1 MPEISRFYG
10 ISIYL
15 YPREH
20 PPAHFHAFY
29 GDGEAVFEIAT
40 LRIIAGDIPNRAR
53 ALVLDWATEHQGEL
67 ALRGIDSARDETLA
81 KLPRWNNLLEFL
93 AS

>member
-20 PPAHFHAFY
+20 PPSHFHAIY
-29 GDGEAVFEIAT
+29 GDEEAVFDIAT
-40 LRIIAGDIPNRAR
+40 LRILQGSLSNRAR
-53 ALVLDWATEHQGEL
+53 GLVLDWAAQH
-67 ALRGIDSARDETLA
+67 RDELSA
-81 KLPRWNNLLEFL
+81 AWDRLRAGQNPGKISPLE
-93 AS
+93 

>member
-1 MPEISRFYG
+1 MPEVSRFYG

-29 GDGEAVFEIAT
+29 GDDEAVVDIASGRVLEGT
-40 LRIIAGDIPNRAR
+40 LPNRASR
-53 ALVLDWATEHQGEL
+53 LVLDWAALHRSEL
-67 ALRGIDSARDETLA
+67 VAAWEKLRAGQPPGKIPPLD
-81 KLPRWNNLLEFL
+81 
-93 AS
+93 

>member
-1 MPEISRFYG
+1 MPEVSRFYG

-29 GDGEAVFEIAT
+29 GDDEAVFDIAT
-40 LRIIAGDIPNRAR
+40 LRILQGSLSNRAR
-53 ALVLDWATEHQGEL
+53 GLVLDWAAQH
-67 ALRGIDSARDETLA
+67 RDELFA
-81 KLPRWNNLLEFL
+81 AWNRLRAGQNPGKIVPLE
-93 AS
+93 

>member
-29 GDGEAVFEIAT
+29 SDQEAVFDIAT
-40 LRIIAGDIPNRAR
+40 LRVLQGSLSQRAHG
-53 ALVLDWATEHQGEL
+53 LVLDWAARHREEL
-67 ALRGIDSARDETLA
+67 FTAWDRLRAGQNPGKIA
-81 KLPRWNNLLEFL
+81 PLE
-93 AS
+93 

>member
-1 MPEISRFYG
+1 MPEVSRFYG

-29 GDGEAVFEIAT
+29 GDDEAVVDIASARILEGT
-40 LRIIAGDIPNRAR
+40 LPNRAGR
-53 ALVLDWATEHQGEL
+53 LVLDWAELHRGEL
-67 ALRGIDSARDETLA
+67 FAAWERLRAGQPPGKIAPLD
-81 KLPRWNNLLEFL
+81 
-93 AS
+93 

>member
-1 MPEISRFYG
+1 MPEVSRFYG

-29 GDGEAVFEIAT
+29 GDDEAVFEIAT
-40 LRIIAGDIPNRAR
+40 LRILQGSLSNRSR
-53 ALVLDWATEHQGEL
+53 SLVLEWA
-67 ALRGIDSARDETLA
+67 ALHRDELFA
-81 KLPRWNNLLEFL
+81 AWDRLRAGQNPGQIAPLE
-93 AS
+93 

>member
-29 GDGEAVFEIAT
+29 GDAEAVFDIAT
-40 LRIIAGDIPNRAR
+40 LRVIAGTIPNRAHTM
-53 ALVLDWATEHQGEL
+53 VLDWAGQHHDEL
-67 ALRGIDSARDETLA
+67 IAAWDRLRAGQS
-81 KLPRWNNLLEFL
+81 PRKIAPLE
-93 AS
+93 

>member
-10 ISIYL
+10 ITIYL

-29 GDGEAVFEIAT
+29 GDAEAVFDIAS
-40 LRIIAGDIPNRAR
+40 LRLIAGTIPNRAH
-53 ALVLDWATEHQGEL
+53 AMVLDWAALHREEL
-67 ALRGIDSARDETLA
+67 VTVWDRLRAGQAPGKIA
-81 KLPRWNNLLEFL
+81 PLE
-93 AS
+93 